1 MNSARLVLFVA
12 ARNWQM
18 TPNGLLRRIRLAI
31 DGGPRWLSVAEAER
45 VIVARLRQRIVAK
58 SS

>member
-1 MNSARLVLFVA
+1 
-12 ARNWQM
+12 
-18 TPNGLLRRIRLAI
+18 LAI